1 MAKRTMNK
9 GFLSLLVPLLL
20 LAPGACRAPTGEQ
33 PPLAG
38 ARIGGHF
45 VLTDQD
51 GKRFDSASLAGRY
64 PIVYFGY
71 TFCPDICPL
80 DMQVLGQ
87 ALKTLE
93 AKDPAIAAKVQPIFI
108 TVDPERDTPAVL
120 KKYVT
125 AFSPRLMGLTGTP
138 DQIAKVAK
146 DYAIFYQKAPAT
158 DGSTGY
164 LMNHSREALL
174 FGPDG
179 QPIAMLP
186 VDADKDQVVTVI
198 EKWVR

>member
-9 GFLSLLVPLLL
+9 GFLAL
-20 LAPGACRAPTGEQ
+20 LAPLALLMPAACHAPGGN
-33 PPLAG
+33 PAPLAG
-38 ARIGGHF
+38 ARIGGPF

-51 GKRFDSASLAGRY
+51 GKAFDSKVLAGRY
-64 PIVYFGY
+64 PIFYFGY

-80 DMQVLGQ
+80 DMAVLGQ

-93 AKDPAIAAKVQPIFI
+93 AKDPAKAAKLQPIFI
-108 TVDPERDTPAVL
+108 TVDPERDTSAVL
-120 KKYVT
+120 KTYIA
-125 AFSPRLMGLTGTP
+125 AFSPRLIGLTGTS
-138 DQIAKVAK
+138 DQIATVAK
-146 DYAIFYQKAPAT
+146 QYAIFYQKAPVA
-158 DGSTGY
+158 DGTAGY

-179 QPIAMLP
+179 KPIALLP
-186 VDADKDQVVTVI
+186 VDADKDKVVAEI

>member
-9 GFLSLLVPLLL
+9 GFLALLAPLLL
-20 LAPGACRAPTGEQ
+20 LVPGGCHAPGGEQ

-38 ARIGGHF
+38 AAIGGHF

-51 GKRFDSASLAGRY
+51 GKAFDSAVLAGRY
-64 PIVYFGY
+64 PIFYFGY

-80 DMQVLGQ
+80 DMAVLGQ

-93 AKDPAIAAKVQPIFI
+93 AKDPVKAAKLQPIFI
-108 TVDPERDTPAVL
+108 TVDPERDTFAVL
-120 KKYVT
+120 KKYVA
-125 AFSPRLMGLTGTP
+125 AFSPRLIGLTGSP
-138 DQIAKVAK
+138 DQIAAVAK
-146 DYAIFYQKAPAT
+146 QYAIFYQKAPAS
-158 DGSTGY
+158 DGATGY

-179 QPIAMLP
+179 KPIALLP
-186 VDADKDQVVTVI
+186 VDADKDQVVAAI
-198 EKWVR
+198 EKWVG

>member
-9 GFLSLLVPLLL
+9 AFLSLWAPLLL
-20 LAPGACRAPTGEQ
+20 LAPAACHGPVEQ

-38 ARIGGHF
+38 AAIGGHF

-64 PIVYFGY
+64 PILYFGY

-87 ALKTLE
+87 ALKALE
-93 AKDPAIAAKVQPIFI
+93 AKDPATAAKVQPIFV

-120 KKYVT
+120 KTYVA
-125 AFSPRLMGLTGTP
+125 AFSPRLMGLTGSP
-138 DQIAKVAK
+138 AEIAKVAK
-146 DYAIFYQKAPAT
+146 DYAIFYQKAPAS
-158 DGSTGY
+158 DGGTGY

-179 QPIAMLP
+179 KPIAMLP
-186 VDADKDQVVTVI
+186 VDADKDQVVAAI
-198 EKWVR
+198 EKWVK